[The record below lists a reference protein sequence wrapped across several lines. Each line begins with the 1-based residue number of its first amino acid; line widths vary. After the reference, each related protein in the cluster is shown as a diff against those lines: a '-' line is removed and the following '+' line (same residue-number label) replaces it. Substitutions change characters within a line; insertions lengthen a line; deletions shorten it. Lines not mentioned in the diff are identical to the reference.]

1 MTPPVPSTKMNT
13 KNSKKKKGFFHKKT
27 VEVAVPQDEDVID
40 FNEESSTASL
50 DKGTFTKKDLIAP
63 PAFYRGEVKEGDW
76 MKVGNLYERSF
87 VMQGFPS
94 TVQVGW
100 LDELYN
106 YEGDMDVTLHIQPAD
121 DREALD
127 SLTSKIVQFE
137 SQLSI
142 ESEKGNIRNLTKL
155 RSDIDNLYA
164 QRSKLEQNQENLFY
178 LQIAANL
185 YAPSMESLDKQTQKL
200 DNKLKGRK
208 IYMMPTYLRQAD
220 GYKSAL
226 PFGRTYLP
234 DKFRNFNT
242 GALLTTFPFY
252 HSDIMHESGVFIG
265 QNYVTG
271 TPILIDFYDKSK
283 LNNSNITVFGKA
295 GSGKTFFV
303 SLLTMR
309 SAGRGV
315 RTVII
320 DPEGEYYPVT
330 KSLGGSHIYIAP
342 GSDSFINPF
351 DIESEQHLNED
362 GSTTETVDVK
372 AKVADVLNLIE
383 VMSGGMTAEE
393 RSLVSMTI
401 RRVYNNKGITEN
413 PDSLRVSESYYDS
426 DSDIFYQEGKMKPMP
441 TFSDFHGELE
451 KVAVQEQN
459 ESLKRLATSLRM
471 FKKGEVY
478 ELFDTQTSEN
488 LRNFKDA
495 PIVTFDISR
504 LDENILRPVGMYVA
518 LQWTWEKF
526 VKKNPKIQKRVVCD
540 EAWMLVNPNMAGH
553 EMTAQFLENCA
564 RRIRKRNGGLL
575 VASQNFREFD
585 SSEQGRAV
593 LTNATVNIFLQ
604 QDPVDI
610 SSLKDRF
617 NLSDG
622 ESSFLL
628 RAQRG
633 EMLIRIKQ
641 ESAVAQVV
649 AFEAEKILIDK
660 AKEYI
665 GGIGHS

>member
-1 MTPPVPSTKMNT
+1 MT
-13 KNSKKKKGFFHKKT
+13 GR
-27 VEVAVPQDEDVID
+27 
-40 FNEESSTASL
+40 L
-50 DKGTFTKKDLIAP
+50 
-63 PAFYRGEVKEGDW
+63 
-76 MKVGNLYERSF
+76 
-87 VMQGFPS
+87 
-94 TVQVGW
+94 
-100 LDELYN
+100 
-106 YEGDMDVTLHIQPAD
+106 
-121 DREALD
+121 LD

-226 PFGRTYLP
+226 YRSDERICLTNSGIS
-234 DKFRNFNT
+234 NT

-252 HSDIMHESGVFIG
+252 HSDIMHESGVFVG

-283 LNNSNITVFGKA
+283 PNNSNITVFGKA

-372 AKVADVLNLIE
+372 AKSCGCL
-383 VMSGGMTAEE
+383 
-393 RSLVSMTI
+393 
-401 RRVYNNKGITEN
+401 
-413 PDSLRVSESYYDS
+413 
-426 DSDIFYQEGKMKPMP
+426 
-441 TFSDFHGELE
+441 EL
-451 KVAVQEQN
+451 
-459 ESLKRLATSLRM
+459 
-471 FKKGEVY
+471 
-478 ELFDTQTSEN
+478 D
-488 LRNFKDA
+488 
-495 PIVTFDISR
+495 
-504 LDENILRPVGMYVA
+504 
-518 LQWTWEKF
+518 
-526 VKKNPKIQKRVVCD
+526 
-540 EAWMLVNPNMAGH
+540 
-553 EMTAQFLENCA
+553 
-564 RRIRKRNGGLL
+564 
-575 VASQNFREFD
+575 
-585 SSEQGRAV
+585 
-593 LTNATVNIFLQ
+593 
-604 QDPVDI
+604 
-610 SSLKDRF
+610 
-617 NLSDG
+617 
-622 ESSFLL
+622 
-628 RAQRG
+628 
-633 EMLIRIKQ
+633 
-641 ESAVAQVV
+641 
-649 AFEAEKILIDK
+649 
-660 AKEYI
+660 
-665 GGIGHS
+665 